1 MRSWIKV
8 KGWRVVVD
16 DGQSYFSGHL
26 ICLPSHV
33 HLMGVVDGGVFPN
46 FIFDLVGLR

>member
-1 MRSWIKV
+1 MMANLIFKINFPVSE
-8 KGWRVVVD
+8 
-16 DGQSYFSGHL
+16 SSGHL